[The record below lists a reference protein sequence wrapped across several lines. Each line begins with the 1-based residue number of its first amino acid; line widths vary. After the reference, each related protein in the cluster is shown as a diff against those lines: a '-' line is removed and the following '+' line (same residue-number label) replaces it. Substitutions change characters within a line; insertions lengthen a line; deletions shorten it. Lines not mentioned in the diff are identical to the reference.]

1 MENRWNNIDQQTMDE
16 LAADLEPIAMLRERL
31 HHNEKNKIS
40 QTIENCELVVREDP
54 LLKNAVRVNMMTGRM
69 EIQKP
74 MPWKRAGV
82 AVTDND
88 MDNLLSYMARN
99 YDQRNDRLCRRA
111 ISTAAHENSYHP
123 VRDLLDTLVWDGQP
137 RIRHALHHFLGGP
150 EDELAFQCMKMYM
163 IGAMLRIYK
172 PGCKFEYVL
181 TLVGG
186 QGLGK
191 STFFRFLALR
201 DEWFTDD
208 LVGFK
213 SSRIFEKISGHWII
227 EMSEM
232 LAIMNAKGA
241 DETKSFLS
249 RQSDVYRD
257 PYAIFPND
265 RPRQCVFGATTN
277 RSKCLPFDRTGNRR
291 FLPIAVDQ
299 DKAEVHI
306 LEDEQSSRAYFAQMW
321 AEAMVMF
328 RSGNY
333 ALKFPK
339 EIERQL
345 ETLRRGF
352 MAEDTNAGLIQA
364 FLDRFSGDIVCTTQ
378 IYREALGNPFGE
390 PRRADSIEI
399 ADIMRNAVDGW
410 KEGPVHRFGK
420 YGTQRSWVRVPLVS
434 ERAAKPPLPGSAI
447 SEERRQPSVNGDCK
461 QSDSKSVF
469 PEGFKE
475 MPDDPDNPFAEQP
488 IQTAMKLL

>member
-1 MENRWNNIDQQTMDE
+1 MDE
-16 LAADLEPIAMLRERL
+16 LATDLEPIAMLRERL
-31 HHNEKNKIS
+31 HRNEKDKIC

-54 LLKNAVRVNMMTGRM
+54 LLKNAVRVNLMTGRM

-74 MPWKRAGV
+74 MPWKRSGI

-123 VRDLLDTLVWDGQP
+123 VRDLLNSLVWDGKP
-137 RIRHALHHFLGGP
+137 RIRYALHHFLGGS
-150 EDELAFQCMKMYM
+150 EDDLTFQCMKMYM
-163 IGAMLRIYK
+163 IGALRRIFE
-172 PGCKFEYVL
+172 PGCKFEFVL

-299 DKAEVHI
+299 DNAEVHI
-306 LEDEQSSRAYFAQMW
+306 LEDEQASRAYFEQMW
-321 AEAMVMF
+321 AEAMEMYHAGDF
-328 RSGNY
+328 
-333 ALKFPK
+333 AMKFSK
-339 EIERQL
+339 DIEKQL
-345 ETLRRGF
+345 DGLRREF

-364 FLDRFSGDIVCTTQ
+364 YLDNFTGDIICTAQ
-378 IYREALGNPFGE
+378 IYHEALGNPFNE
-390 PRRADSIEI
+390 PKRADSIEI
-399 ADIMRNAVDGW
+399 ADIMRNAISGW

-420 YGTQRSWVRVPLVS
+420 YGTQRSWIRVPVVG
-434 ERAAKPPLPGSAI
+434 EREAKPPLCGSQVP
-447 SEERRQPSVNGDCK
+447 EENRQPCVNEECKRSLSNSVS
-461 QSDSKSVF
+461 SD
-469 PEGFKE
+469 GFQE
-475 MPDDPDNPFAEQP
+475 VPNDSENPFTGPP
-488 IQTAMKLL
+488 IQTAMKLPT